1 MAGAVDSDLA
11 TALAAER
18 AIVRRGVERA
28 SAIKGGWVIR
38 HPPLA
43 DVWHLNRVH
52 LIGAA
57 GSLDADALQ
66 ALVTEQLAGGPYRR
80 VTLDDAV
87 AADALWP
94 ALQARGWRRERAVV
108 MVASAE
114 PSRPPHP
121 AAAVREI
128 DGSALAAFQP
138 LAFADDA
145 AVTAI
150 SAALPQRLAD
160 AQAVL
165 RAGSRWRAFGA
176 GATDASVPASTATLY
191 LDPDVDGRRVAFV
204 DQVATLRHHRE
215 QGLAAGVMAACL
227 RAAAEWDA
235 SLVALL
241 ADAEDWPQLFY
252 ASLGFAIVA
261 RQTVFHH
268 DAPPTS

>member
-1 MAGAVDSDLA
+1 MAGAVDCDLA

-28 SAIKGGWVIR
+28 STIDGGWVIR

-52 LIGAA
+52 LVGAA

-66 ALVTEQLAGGPYRR
+66 ALVDEQLAGGPYRR

-114 PSRPPHP
+114 PSRPPDP
-121 AAAVREI
+121 SAAVREI

-150 SAALPQRLAD
+150 STALPQRLAD

-176 GATDASVPASTATLY
+176 GVTEGSVPASSATLY
-191 LDPDVDGRRVAFV
+191 LDPDVGGRRVAFV
-204 DQVATLRHHRE
+204 DQVATLRLHRE

-227 RAAAEWDA
+227 SAAAEWDA
-235 SLVALL
+235 SLVALF
-241 ADAEDWPQLFY
+241 ADAEDWPQVFY